1 MTLKTHCT
9 PRQSVFD
16 RNRRDIVLDLS
27 DFLEGKIEG
36 ERFFEENFITSGMK
50 TLLVLT
56 AGTGYLCKSAHCP
69 LATWYET
76 MYRSL

>member
-1 MTLKTHCT
+1 MTLKTHCK

-36 ERFFEENFITSGMK
+36 EKFFE
-50 TLLVLT
+50 
-56 AGTGYLCKSAHCP
+56 
-69 LATWYET
+69 
-76 MYRSL
+76 